1 MDSYLIFLVAGY
13 PAAISGRIPDI
24 KWPDYPTRNRGIRI
38 FGAYLDINPL
48 ILTNLN
54 SDGSVSATLLPST
67 PLPYFMV
74 FAAYE
79 IEINQSVQ

>member
-74 FAAYE
+74 FAACE